1 MKVEKARI
9 EVSHEMLS
17 FVGQGALRDKAWP
30 EGSVV
35 FGFEAIVSDACPC
48 LWFEPGDPDP
58 DRLDAADLVFVVQ
71 HAACQRIFGGTPVE
85 CSAWHLPS
93 ELRTTALAILDCS
106 GPEEACK
113 TRQLGLSI
121 ELLCQIFAAL
131 GDDLLVPTDGAIG
144 LSEFD
149 AARIAAA
156 RRIVDEQWQEK
167 LTLNDIAR
175 ACGLNRD
182 KLTRGF
188 RSAYGS
194 TVTDLLTENRLA
206 GARRLLLATDM
217 PISSIAYRCGY
228 LSNASFTRAFARRF
242 GSAPS
247 TVRHGMIAA

>member
-1 MKVEKARI
+1 MKVEKVRI
-9 EVSHEMLS
+9 DVSHEMLS
-17 FVGQGALRDKAWP
+17 FVGPGDLHDRAWP
-30 EGSVV
+30 EDSVV
-35 FGFEAIVSDACPC
+35 FGFEAITSDAGPC
-48 LWFEPGDPDP
+48 LWFEPSASDTY
-58 DRLDAADLVFVVQ
+58 RLNAADLVFIVQ
-71 HAACQRIFGGTPVE
+71 RAACQRIFGGAPAEANV
-85 CSAWHLPS
+85 WHLPS
-93 ELRTTALAILDCS
+93 ELRATALAILECG
-106 GPEEACK
+106 GPDEACK
-113 TRQLGLSI
+113 TLRLGLSI
-121 ELLCQIFAAL
+121 ELLCQIFVSL
-131 GDDLLVPTDGAIG
+131 GDETLVPTDGAVG
-144 LSEFD
+144 LNELD

-156 RRIVDEQWQEK
+156 RRIVDEKWQEK

-188 RSAYGS
+188 RSVYGS

-247 TVRHGMIAA
+247 TLRHGKVAA